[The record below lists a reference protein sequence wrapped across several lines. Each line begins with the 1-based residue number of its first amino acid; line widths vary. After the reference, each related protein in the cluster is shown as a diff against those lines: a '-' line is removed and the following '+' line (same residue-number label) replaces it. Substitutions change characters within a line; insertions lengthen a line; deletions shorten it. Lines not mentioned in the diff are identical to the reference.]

1 MSRSSSGDTANS
13 VSPAEIDAQLDR
25 IFKSPGFRNS
35 QRLRRFLEF
44 TVRCVVSGTTDQL
57 KESVLGR
64 TVFDRG
70 SRYDPRIDSIV
81 RVESQRLR
89 RKLEEYYAAEGR
101 REAAFRDAEARER
114 QAEAEARAT
123 TMVSEA
129 ISQGDLA
136 AANPVL
142 DQTGNHAPIDP
153 FDLQT
158 ELRQLRNHIFAID
171 FS

>member
-13 VSPAEIDAQLDR
+13 VTLPEIDAQLDR

-44 TVRCVVSGTTDQL
+44 TVRCVLSGTTDQI
-57 KESVLGR
+57 KESVIGR

-89 RKLEEYYAAEGR
+89 RKLAEYYATEGR
-101 REAAFRDAEARER
+101 RDHVSIAFEPGSYIPIVSYASPQHGSQQKGDGSER
-114 QAEAEARAT
+114 
-123 TMVSEA
+123 SEEHT
-129 ISQGDLA
+129 S
-136 AANPVL
+136 
-142 DQTGNHAPIDP
+142 
-153 FDLQT
+153 
-158 ELRQLRNHIFAID
+158 
-171 FS
+171 